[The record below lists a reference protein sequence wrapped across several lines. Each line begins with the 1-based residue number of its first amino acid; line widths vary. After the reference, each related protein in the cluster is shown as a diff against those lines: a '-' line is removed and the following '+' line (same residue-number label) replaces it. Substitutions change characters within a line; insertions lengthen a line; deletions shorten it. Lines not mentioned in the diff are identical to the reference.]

1 MENGSRGDKK
11 LKKVL
16 ITGSNGQLGKALNQ
30 QLKDNKNFQVI
41 NTDVDE
47 LDITKFSEVNEF
59 VKKINPNI
67 IINCAAH
74 TAVDICEKQK
84 DKAYRINAVGPKN
97 LSVTAKEIGAVIVQ
111 VSTDYVFDGKKIGKY
126 TESDRANPQSV
137 YGQTKWE
144 GEEFVRKTNEKHFI
158 VRTAWLYGDGK
169 NFVRTMLQLA
179 ENSAEIRVVE
189 DQVGTPTSAKEV
201 AKVIMKLVET
211 ENYGTYHATCE
222 GQCSWADFS
231 EEIFRLSRKDIHV
244 KRITSEEYK
253 TAAKRPQNSVLD
265 NKNLREKIGYSMQG
279 WEDALEEFIAEK
291 IN

>member
-47 LDITKFSEVNEF
+47 LDITKFSEVNEI

>member
-59 VKKINPNI
+59 VKKIKPNI

-211 ENYGTYHATCE
+211 EFYGTYHATCE

-231 EEIFRLSRKDIHV
+231 EEIFRLSGKDIHV

-265 NKNLREKIGYSMQG
+265 NKNLREKIGYSMLG

>member
-253 TAAKRPQNSVLD
+253 KADKRPQKS
-265 NKNLREKIGYSMQG
+265 E
-279 WEDALEEFIAEK
+279 
-291 IN
+291 

>member
-1 MENGSRGDKK
+1 M
-11 LKKVL
+11 KKVL

>member
-59 VKKINPNI
+59 VKKIKPNI

-201 AKVIMKLVET
+201 AIVIMKLVET
-211 ENYGTYHATCE
+211 EFYGTYHATCE

-231 EEIFRLSRKDIHV
+231 EEIFRLSGKDIHV

-265 NKNLREKIGYSMQG
+265 NKNLREKIGYSMLG

>member
-1 MENGSRGDKK
+1 M
-11 LKKVL
+11 KKVL

-59 VKKINPNI
+59 VKKIKPNI

-211 ENYGTYHATCE
+211 EFYGTYHATCE

-231 EEIFRLSRKDIHV
+231 EEIFRLSGKDIHV

-265 NKNLREKIGYSMQG
+265 NKNLREKIGYSMLG

>member
-47 LDITKFSEVNEF
+47 LDITKFSEVNEI

-253 TAAKRPQNSVLD
+253 TAAKRTQNSVLD

>member
-1 MENGSRGDKK
+1 M
-11 LKKVL
+11 KKVL

-30 QLKDNKNFQVI
+30 QLKDNKNFQVV